1 MKIKEAWQAYTAH
14 LDTLRS
20 QRSTVSKM
28 LKDSELGGAGAQNY
42 DRVELKREL
51 SSLDAQID
59 AAFNGREEIIGMW
72 GAAADAESARQQSSA
87 MADAAKDLVKILEVF
102 RRISSGAKVPSKDE
116 KKLMDYDFKLYMVAK
131 QAALMAELND
141 EEYDSLWD
149 DEEPDSGEQP
159 DPMEV
164 ADATEISVSAPEAV
178 SSAAAAEIDIPEA

>member
-1 MKIKEAWQAYTAH
+1 MKIKEAWQAYSAH

-20 QRSTVSKM
+20 QRSTLSKM

-51 SSLDAQID
+51 SGLDAQIE
-59 AAFNGREEIIGMW
+59 ATFNGREEIIGMW
-72 GAAADAESARQQSSA
+72 NTVADAESARQQSSA

-102 RRISSGAKVPSKDE
+102 RRISSGAKVPSQDE

-131 QAALMAELND
+131 QAALMAKAND

-149 DEEPDSGEQP
+149 EEESDGGEQQ

-164 ADATEISVSAPEAV
+164 ADATEISVPAPEAV
-178 SSAAAAEIDIPEA
+178 SAAAAAEIPEA